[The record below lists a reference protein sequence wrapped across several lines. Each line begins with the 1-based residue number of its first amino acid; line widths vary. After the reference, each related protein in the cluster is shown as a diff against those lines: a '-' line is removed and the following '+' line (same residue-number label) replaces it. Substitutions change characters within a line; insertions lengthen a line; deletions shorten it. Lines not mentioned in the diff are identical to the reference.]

1 MPSMARRPDYA
12 GLCRTTVLW
21 RLGCMTTYERIA
33 GGRDRYGIGAL
44 LLYAALSLALF
55 GRPLLGQFSTV
66 HLGVSHDALQFCW
79 FLAWWRYAITH
90 HLNPFLCRVVWAPE
104 GVNLAWS
111 ATVPLASW
119 IASPIIAAYGPVAA
133 FNAVVLACPVLA
145 ACSTFLLC
153 RYFGARYAPALVG
166 GYIYGFSPYVLAH
179 IYVGHLNLLPIFPV
193 PLAVLLFAL
202 RLDDVIGQSAF
213 AAAFALVI
221 VVQFLFAAELA
232 ATMFFF
238 GVIMLALAWKY
249 GSAELRDRI
258 RGLIWPALYASIAA
272 AILLSPYL
280 YYMLI
285 GGVPRVALNSPAAYS
300 ACVLNFFLPT
310 PTVEIG
316 LLPPLRAVAASFP
329 GGFGEA
335 SAYLSPPLI
344 AIIALWSRSHWR
356 EPMGRALLAI
366 LGVIFICALG
376 PRLHIDGDT
385 LFGMPWKIFTHV
397 PLLKNVLPG
406 RFTLFAFLAAAV
418 IVSIWLSAAE
428 FAPWLRWAL
437 GVLVV
442 ALSFPNISG
451 GFWSRP
457 VDMPAFFSTGVY
469 RNYLAKDET
478 VIVLPYDSMFWQ
490 AQAGMY
496 FRMASGYTGPAMPRE
511 FIGWPI
517 VNGFI
522 TQSYIPHADL
532 QLRTFMAA
540 HDADAVIVDDRR
552 NGFWAPMLLKVDP
565 SPRAAGGV
573 WIYRASPASLASYR
587 DKTALEMERLDAETR
602 FDTLLAAA
610 RKYLADG
617 RDPASLTPLAVQK
630 LGLMPPNWVSD
641 PDVATNNG
649 LWLGPRDGGL
659 IGVGVVGSYEAL
671 TPLITKYRE
680 DAAQIYFPYPR
691 ALAVNPKGNTFMRM
705 LVIVFNREGLAR
717 AAARVEKAGVPK

>member
-1 MPSMARRPDYA
+1 
-12 GLCRTTVLW
+12 
-21 RLGCMTTYERIA
+21 MTTYERIA
-33 GGRDRYGIGAL
+33 SGGDRYGIGAL
-44 LLYAALSLALF
+44 LLYAVLSLALF
-55 GRPLLGQFSTV
+55 SRPLLGRFSAV

-79 FLAWWRYAITH
+79 FLAWWHYAIAH
-90 HLNPFLCRVVWAPE
+90 HLNPFPCGIVWAPD

-119 IASPIIAAYGPVAA
+119 ITSPIIAAYGPVAA
-133 FNAVVLACPVLA
+133 FNAVVLACPALA
-145 ACSTFLLC
+145 AFSTFLLC
-153 RYFGARYAPALVG
+153 RYFGARYAPALAG
-166 GYIYGFSPYVLAH
+166 GYIFGFSPYVLAH

-202 RLDDVIGQSAF
+202 RLDDAIGESGF
-213 AAAFALVI
+213 VAAFALVI
-221 VVQFLFAAELA
+221 VVQFLFAVELV

-238 GVIMLALAWKY
+238 GVIMLALAWQF

-258 RGLIWPALYASIAA
+258 TGLIWPALYASIAA

-285 GGVPRVALNSPAAYS
+285 GGIPRVALNSPAAYS

-310 PTVEIG
+310 PTVEIA

-344 AIIALWSRSHWR
+344 AIIAIWSRSHWR

-366 LGVIFICALG
+366 LGVIFIFALG

-406 RFTLFAFLAAAV
+406 RFTMFAFLAAAV
-418 IVSIWLSAAE
+418 IASIWLSAAE
-428 FAPWLRWAL
+428 FAPLLRWAL
-437 GVLVV
+437 GVLAV
-442 ALSFPNISG
+442 ALSFPNLSG
-451 GFWSRP
+451 GFWSQP
-457 VDMPAFFSTGVY
+457 VDVPAFFSTGVY
-469 RNYLAKDET
+469 RNYLAKDEI

-496 FRMASGYTGPAMPRE
+496 FRMAGGYTGPATPRE

-517 VNGFI
+517 VNAFM

-532 QLRTFMAA
+532 QLRAFIAA
-540 HDADAVIVDDRR
+540 HDADALIVDDRH
-552 NGFWAPMLLKVDP
+552 NQFWAPMLLKVDP
-565 SPRAAGGV
+565 SPHAVGGV

-602 FDTLLAAA
+602 FGTLVAAT

-617 RDPASLTPLAVQK
+617 RDPASLTPLAVQE
-630 LGLMPPNWVSD
+630 LGLLPPNWVSD

-649 LWLGPRDGGL
+649 LWLGPREGGL
-659 IGVGVVGSYEAL
+659 IGIGVVGSYEAL
-671 TPLITKYRE
+671 APLIAKYRG

-691 ALAVNPKGNTFMRM
+691 ALTGIPKGNTFMRM

-717 AAARVEKAGVPK
+717 AAASVEKAAVPK